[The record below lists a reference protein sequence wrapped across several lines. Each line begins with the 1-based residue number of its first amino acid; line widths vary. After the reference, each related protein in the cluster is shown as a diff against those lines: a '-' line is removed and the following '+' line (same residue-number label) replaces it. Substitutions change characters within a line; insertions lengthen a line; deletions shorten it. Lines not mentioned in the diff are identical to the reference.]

1 MVEMKSNSPSA
12 IAAALIEILNRLTP
26 EEKKEFARAFNW
38 DEFER
43 TKKKI
48 IGSDGRR
55 FGDPKLYV
63 QGSPRGLDFEVPEDK
78 LIKLIRFLSETL
90 PYDRV
95 DVFIRQGK
103 RSEESSYTKAE
114 FQNFLA
120 ACGKMLEESYL
131 MIEFGGNTLISSGG
145 GCLDLELEKED
156 AHLVRMI
163 GEKFLKICGF
173 AHRFSRNEFSAIV
186 WEDELEV
193 EE

>member
-43 TKKKI
+43 IKKEI

-78 LIKLIRFLSETL
+78 LIKLIKFLSETL

-95 DVFIRQGK
+95 NVFIRQGK
-103 RSEESSYTKAE
+103 RSEESSYAKAE

-120 ACGKMLEESYL
+120 VCGKMLEESYL
-131 MIEFGGNTLISSGG
+131 MIEFGGNTLISGGG

-163 GEKFLKICGF
+163 AETFLKICGF